1 MLPRDLHE
9 PFSDSDERAQVV
21 AQLLDRCRQLEALE
35 KLARVPMERWRPEE
49 VEQLVG
55 RRMAEH
61 GALRPQWLTRW
72 QELYADELRQLRQA
86 RAAAVHERLSDL
98 ELRAAAYLAGRLL
111 AAALGSLDELQR

>member
-9 PFSDSDERAQVV
+9 PFNDSDERAQVV

-35 KLARVPMERWRPEE
+35 KLARVPTERWRPEE

-55 RRMAEH
+55 RRMAEY

-86 RAAAVHERLSDL
+86 RAAAVHERLSDV
-98 ELRAAAYLAGRLL
+98 ELRAAAFLGGRC
-111 AAALGSLDELQR
+111 SLTSCRRSAR